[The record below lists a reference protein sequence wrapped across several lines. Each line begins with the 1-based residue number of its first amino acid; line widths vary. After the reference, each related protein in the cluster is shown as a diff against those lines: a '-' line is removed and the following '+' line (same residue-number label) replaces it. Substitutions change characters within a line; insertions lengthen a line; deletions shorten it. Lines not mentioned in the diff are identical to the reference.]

1 LTQDDTI
8 YFSSAQALAA
18 GRGYILP
25 SVPGTPP
32 ATKYPI
38 LYPWILSWIWRWNPS
53 FPSNVADAI
62 AFSVAC
68 GIAYLVLAFAFL
80 RRLAGIG
87 DAEAVLLTAFCALH
101 PTILFYSA
109 SVLTDIPFSA
119 LALAALLVADRAMRR
134 DSGAASSRGVLSADG
149 ALGAICCAILTGC
162 SLLMRVL
169 GVPIALGI
177 FLAALWRRAWKQAAI
192 YAACVAPFFAS
203 MAWRVIAE
211 RHAALPANFNSAG
224 PAFQRTWLYYTSYL
238 GFRKLS
244 MVNAHLVGTML
255 LSQLTYFFT
264 ELPGYFLSPLFHR
277 NIPLL
282 FAATLIVFCMIF
294 SGMIRQARLSAE
306 QHPTPRDADPR
317 STPRAP
323 RAESTPRTH
332 RYDWQPIHFALPLT
346 FAVILAWDYPEVQR
360 FLIPF
365 LPLLAAAL
373 WIEAKWIARKL
384 FAALRAPRPTLERIF
399 AAALALVF
407 FAGALGVAWNFGFD
421 ADRATQRR
429 ASVERGALLAQ
440 KREGYEWLRQNSS
453 PDARVVAGEDG
464 ALYLYTGR
472 QAMAHIA
479 LQRAGAYDDAYLQV
493 DLNHM
498 TDVAKAIDAQYWF
511 AASDDSDKQWLAAKP
526 FLAERFKE
534 IESALPEVF
543 RSSDGRVR
551 IYDLTCLQHPEIS
564 ACKSAAH

>member
-1 LTQDDTI
+1 MSRLPDKPATLGPWLGLAGIAILYLISILRLHPTNFFGLTQDDTI

-25 SVPGTPP
+25 SIPGSPP

-53 FPSNVADAI
+53 FPSNVADAV
-62 AFSVAC
+62 AFTVAC

-87 DAEAVLLTAFCALH
+87 DAEALLLTAFCALH

-119 LALAALLVADRAMRR
+119 LALAAMFVADRAMRR
-134 DSGAASSRGVLSADG
+134 DGAARTRGAPSAEG
-149 ALGAICCAILTGC
+149 ALGAISCAILTGC
-162 SLLMRVL
+162 ALLRRVL

-177 FLAALWRRAWKQAAI
+177 FVAALWRRAWKQAAI
-192 YAACVAPFFAS
+192 YAACVAPFFAA
-203 MAWRVIAE
+203 MAWRVVAA

-244 MVNAHLVGTML
+244 MVNAHLVGSML

-277 NIPLL
+277 NIALL

-294 SGMIRQARLSAE
+294 SGTIRQARLSAAR
-306 QHPTPRDADPR
+306 HATPRAGDPR
-317 STPRAP
+317 STPRA
-323 RAESTPRTH
+323 H

-346 FAVILAWDYPEVQR
+346 FAVILTWDYPEVQR

-365 LPLLAAAL
+365 LPLLAASL

-384 FAALRAPRPTLERIF
+384 FAALRAPRPTLQRIF
-399 AAALALVF
+399 AAALALAF
-407 FAGALGVAWNFGFD
+407 FAGELGIAWNFVFN

-440 KREGYEWLRQNSS
+440 KREGYDWLR
-453 PDARVVAGEDG
+453 
-464 ALYLYTGR
+464 
-472 QAMAHIA
+472 
-479 LQRAGAYDDAYLQV
+479 
-493 DLNHM
+493 
-498 TDVAKAIDAQYWF
+498 
-511 AASDDSDKQWLAAKP
+511 
-526 FLAERFKE
+526 
-534 IESALPEVF
+534 
-543 RSSDGRVR
+543 
-551 IYDLTCLQHPEIS
+551 
-564 ACKSAAH
+564 